1 MAEDR
6 DHFIADMVHELERA
20 AAVANWRRPDS
31 VVDERPGWFQITT
44 PSSKG
49 RWHNRVVESVMT
61 REEAPRRISEVIAH
75 YRALGVDFAWR
86 VGPSA
91 APSDLGEILANH
103 GMVPTEL
110 VGMAAQVSRVSV
122 SIEPRITVERVGL
135 HNVVDYVHASAAGW
149 NNDPA
154 TAASLLADMQ
164 RTLADPDND
173 CQFFVAYC
181 DGEPA
186 GSGALW
192 PVSARSEYFLG
203 SSVAP
208 KFRGLGVYRAL
219 VAARITEMRSRGV
232 PLATIWA
239 MQDTS
244 APICQRLGFEAL
256 CKARIY
262 AWPSALA

>member
-1 MAEDR
+1 
-6 DHFIADMVHELERA
+6 
-20 AAVANWRRPDS
+20 
-31 VVDERPGWFQITT
+31 
-44 PSSKG
+44 
-49 RWHNRVVESVMT
+49 MT
-61 REEAPRRISEVIAH
+61 QEEAARRVSEVIAN
-75 YRALGVDFAWR
+75 YRALGADFAWR
-86 VGPSA
+86 VGPSS
-91 APSDLGEILANH
+91 APSELGEILTSH

-110 VGMAAQVSRVSV
+110 VGMAIQTSRLSI

-135 HNVVDYVHASAAGW
+135 HNVEDYVHASAAGW
-149 NNDPA
+149 NNDAA

-164 RTLADPDND
+164 RTLSDPENT

-192 PVSARSEYFLG
+192 PVSERSEYFLG

-219 VAARITEMRSRGV
+219 VAARIEDMRARGI
-232 PLATIWA
+232 PIATIWA

-256 CKARIY
+256 SKARLY
-262 AWPSALA
+262 AWPSPTP